1 MMKRVLILVCATTS
15 VLRLVAQEQTS
26 LPMPTMTFDE
36 ALAVAFESNA
46 TVQAAKFGVK
56 ASEQERRA
64 AIGLRLPT
72 IGVSANYTW
81 MGDDMAVDLN
91 GAKNGVVDGVESL
104 LPSLDPV
111 LGGMLQGLIAPLA
124 EQDWRLVLQKRSFA
138 SVGATVS
145 LPIFTGGRINVA
157 NRAARIGEKIA
168 DSELSEVRS
177 GLTAQLVER
186 YFGLQLAQHA
196 VEVRRQ
202 VAEGIKQHL
211 ADAVALERNG
221 VIAPSERLYAEYK
234 SAEAERDLQRA
245 QLTVHTAQEA
255 LSNTLGGAEVMP
267 VTAMFVL
274 EYPEDVGYFCQLALS
289 KSLVLQQVKLQEGLA
304 HENLRLQRADFFP
317 QVAAMGAASLYNW
330 QVSNILPRWA
340 VGVGANFKI
349 FDGLTREYRYSAAKQ
364 TLRSVESLVAK
375 AESDIVLLVES
386 LHAQMM
392 SRLALLRSLESSIT
406 FAQEYLRSKRAAFA
420 QGMSSS
426 SDVIDAELNYAKARI
441 ERLEAA
447 YEFDMALA
455 RLLEASGVGEEFA
468 DYIKR
473 TDVCVITF

>member
-1 MMKRVLILVCATTS
+1 M
-15 VLRLVAQEQTS
+15 AQ
-26 LPMPTMTFDE
+26 MPTMTFDE

-46 TVQAAKFGVK
+46 AVQAAEFGVK

-64 AIGLRLPT
+64 AIGLRIPT

-81 MGDDMAVDLN
+81 MGDDMAVNLN
-91 GAKNGVVDGVESL
+91 GVKNGLVGGVESAL
-104 LPSLDPV
+104 SALDPA
-111 LGGMLQGLIAPLA
+111 LGGALQGLIAPLA
-124 EQDWRLVLQKRSFA
+124 AQSWDLTLQKRSFA
-138 SVGATVS
+138 TVGTTVS

-157 NRAARIGEKIA
+157 NRAARIGVEIA

-186 YFGLQLAQHA
+186 YFGLLLAQHA

-202 VAEGIKQHL
+202 VVEGVKQHL

-221 VIAPSERLYAEYK
+221 MIATSERLYAEYK
-234 SAEAERDLQRA
+234 TAEAERDLQRA
-245 QLTVHTAQEA
+245 QLTARTAHEA

-274 EYPEDVGYFCQLALS
+274 KDPEDVGYFCRLALS
-289 KSLVLQQVKLQEGLA
+289 KSLVLQQAHLQEGLA
-304 HENLRLQRADFFP
+304 RENLRLQRADFFP
-317 QVAAMGAASLYNW
+317 QVAAIGAASLYNW
-330 QVSNILPRWA
+330 QVSSILPRWA

-364 TLRSVESLVAK
+364 TLRSVESLVSK

-447 YEFDMALA
+447 YEFDTALA
-455 RLLEASGVGEEFA
+455 RLLEASGVGEEFVE
-468 DYIKR
+468 YIKR
-473 TDVCVITF
+473 ADVCVITF